1 MTKVF
6 SIIIGIFIFLMLLD
20 KYTGKAKVRRNKLKI
35 HEGSQLGKQST
46 DVMAE
51 YSRDESRE
59 LGFNRD
65 TEGFKRPSEL
75 IMRGMTKEQE
85 IQYTN
90 ALMKDEQYSNAMK
103 SYVPLKNLHTVEC
116 LKGVTIKVFIDT
128 VIDTTV
134 IARDNTAMMDIDVGG
149 GYYSMA
155 GEFVLIN
162 LDKEGEKVKVNFI
175 LRDNKRLS
183 KNSENHS
190 KQK

>member
-6 SIIIGIFIFLMLLD
+6 LIIVAIFIFLLLLD
-20 KYTGKAKVRRNKLKI
+20 RYTGKSKLRRNKLKI
-35 HEGSQLGKQST
+35 YEGSQIVKQSM

-59 LGFNRD
+59 LGFNRNA
-65 TEGFKRPSEL
+65 EGFKRPSEL
-75 IMRGMTKEQE
+75 IMKGMTKDQE
-85 IQYTN
+85 IQYTKE
-90 ALMKDEQYSNAMK
+90 LMKNEQYSNAMK
-103 SYVPLKNLHTVEC
+103 YYVPLKNLHTVEC

-128 VIDTTV
+128 VKDTTV
-134 IARDNTAMMDIDVGG
+134 IAIDKTAVLDIEVGG

-175 LRDNKRLS
+175 LRDNKS
-183 KNSENHS
+183 FNKNIINYA
-190 KQK
+190 KQN